1 MQNSKQTN
9 LANTNQ
15 QDSDNTKRQKLENN
29 RQQDLEDKRKAWIG
43 QANALIPLLFIWG
56 AEWIFSAIVDVAIYW
71 RDLDWLKQ
79 AAFITAVVA
88 SLIQIWSLR
97 KEFRAESGEDTRE
110 RAHSAASGGHA
121 GERSSER
128 SGWGH
133 PALLVLPGA
142 MLIAAVALL
151 EAIGAVNPLFAPVLR
166 AFILAIGFVQVGL
179 LLGRPLVYLGLWLFA
194 LSALMG
200 VWYLGYSGVILE
212 GMGGI
217 SLILS
222 GYMLRVWGR

>member
-1 MQNSKQTN
+1 RDLENNKQN
-9 LANTNQ
+9 
-15 QDSDNTKRQKLENN
+15 DSENN
-29 RQQDLEDKRKAWIG
+29 RQQDLVHKRKAWIG

-56 AEWIFSAIVDVAIYW
+56 AEWMFSAIVDFAIYW

-88 SLIQIWSLR
+88 SLVQIWSLR
-97 KEFRAESGEDTRE
+97 KEFRTESGEGARE
-110 RAHSAASGGHA
+110 RSAGSGGHA
-121 GERSSER
+121 GARSSVGER

-151 EAIGAVNPLFAPVLR
+151 EAIGAVSPLFAPVLR
-166 AFILAIGFVQVGL
+166 AFILAIGFVQVGI
-179 LLGRPLVYLGLWLFA
+179 LLGKPLVYLGLWLFA
-194 LSALMG
+194 LSVLMG
-200 VWYLGYSGVILE
+200 VWYLGYSSVILE

>member
-1 MQNSKQTN
+1 MQNSKQTD
-9 LANTNQ
+9 LANTN
-15 QDSDNTKRQKLENN
+15 R
-29 RQQDLEDKRKAWIG
+29 QDLENKRKSWIG

-56 AEWIFSAIVDVAIYW
+56 AEWIFSALVDVAIYW

-97 KEFRAESGEDTRE
+97 KEFRADSAEGARE
-110 RAHSAASGGHA
+110 RSAGSGGHA
-121 GERSSER
+121 GAGSSAAEH

-151 EAIGAVNPLFAPVLR
+151 EAIGAVSPLFAPVLR

-200 VWYLGYSGVILE
+200 VWYLGYSGVVLE

>member
-1 MQNSKQTN
+1 M
-9 LANTNQ
+9 AN
-15 QDSDNTKRQKLENN
+15 
-29 RQQDLEDKRKAWIG
+29 KRKAWIG

-56 AEWIFSAIVDVAIYW
+56 AEWMFSAIVDVAIYW

-97 KEFRAESGEDTRE
+97 KEFRADSAEGARE
-110 RAHSAASGGHA
+110 RSASSGGHA
-121 GERSSER
+121 GAGSSAGEH

-133 PALLVLPGA
+133 PALLVLPAA

-151 EAIGAVNPLFAPVLR
+151 EAIGAVSPLFAPVLR

-179 LLGRPLVYLGLWLFA
+179 LLGKPLVYLGLWLFA

-200 VWYLGYSGVILE
+200 VWYLGYSGVVLE

>member
-1 MQNSKQTN
+1 MQNSKQTD

-15 QDSDNTKRQKLENN
+15 QDLENN
-29 RQQDLEDKRKAWIG
+29 KRQDLESKRKAWIG
-43 QANALIPLLFIWG
+43 QANALIPLLSIWG
-56 AEWIFSAIVDVAIYW
+56 AEWMFSALVDFAIYW

-88 SLIQIWSLR
+88 SLVQIWSLR
-97 KEFRAESGEDTRE
+97 KEFRADSAEGARE
-110 RAHSAASGGHA
+110 RSAGSGGHA
-121 GERSSER
+121 GASAGGKRG
-128 SGWGH
+128 GWGH

-151 EAIGAVNPLFAPVLR
+151 EAIGAVSPLFAPVLR

-200 VWYLGYSGVILE
+200 VWYLGYSGVVLE

>member
-9 LANTNQ
+9 LANTNR
-15 QDSDNTKRQKLENN
+15 QDLEDNKRQKLENN
-29 RQQDLEDKRKAWIG
+29 RQQDLDDKRKAWIG

-56 AEWIFSAIVDVAIYW
+56 AEWMFSALIDVAIYW

-97 KEFRAESGEDTRE
+97 KEFRTESGEDARE
-110 RAHSAASGGHA
+110 RTHSAASGA
-121 GERSSER
+121 GARSSER

-151 EAIGAVNPLFAPVLR
+151 EAIGAVSPLFAPVLR
-166 AFILAIGFVQVGL
+166 TFILAIGFVQVGL

-200 VWYLGYSGVILE
+200 VWYLGYSGVVLE

>member
-1 MQNSKQTN
+1 MQNSKQTG

-15 QDSDNTKRQKLENN
+15 KDLENKK
-29 RQQDLEDKRKAWIG
+29 QQDLENKRKAWIG

-56 AEWIFSAIVDVAIYW
+56 AEWMFSALVDFAIYW

-97 KEFRAESGEDTRE
+97 KEFRADSAEGARE
-110 RAHSAASGGHA
+110 RSTGLDGHA
-121 GERSSER
+121 GARSNAGER

-151 EAIGAVNPLFAPVLR
+151 EAIGAVSPLFAPVLR

-200 VWYLGYSGVILE
+200 VWYLGYSGVVLE

-222 GYMLRVWGR
+222 GYMLRIWGR

>member
-1 MQNSKQTN
+1 MQNSKQTD
-9 LANTNQ
+9 LANTN
-15 QDSDNTKRQKLENN
+15 R
-29 RQQDLEDKRKAWIG
+29 QDLENKRKAWIG

-56 AEWIFSAIVDVAIYW
+56 AEWMFSALVDVTIYW

-88 SLIQIWSLR
+88 SLVQIWSLR
-97 KEFRAESGEDTRE
+97 KEFSADSAEGARE
-110 RAHSAASGGHA
+110 RSAGSGGHA
-121 GERSSER
+121 GARSSAGER

-151 EAIGAVNPLFAPVLR
+151 EAIGAVSPLFAPVLR

-179 LLGRPLVYLGLWLFA
+179 LLGKPLVYLGLWLFA

-200 VWYLGYSGVILE
+200 VWYLGYSGVVLE

>member
-1 MQNSKQTN
+1 MQNSKQTD

-15 QDSDNTKRQKLENN
+15 KDLENKK
-29 RQQDLEDKRKAWIG
+29 QQDLENKRKAWIG

-56 AEWIFSAIVDVAIYW
+56 AEWMFSALVDFAIYW

-97 KEFRAESGEDTRE
+97 KEFRADSAEGARE
-110 RAHSAASGGHA
+110 RSTGSDGHA
-121 GERSSER
+121 GARSSAGER

-151 EAIGAVNPLFAPVLR
+151 EAIGAVSPLFAPVLR

-179 LLGRPLVYLGLWLFA
+179 LLGKPLVYLGLWLFA

-200 VWYLGYSGVILE
+200 VWYLGYSGVVLE

>member
-1 MQNSKQTN
+1 MQNSKQTD
-9 LANTNQ
+9 LANTN
-15 QDSDNTKRQKLENN
+15 R
-29 RQQDLEDKRKAWIG
+29 QDLANKRKAWIG

-56 AEWIFSAIVDVAIYW
+56 AEWIFSALVDVAIYW

-97 KEFRAESGEDTRE
+97 KEFRADSAEGARE
-110 RAHSAASGGHA
+110 RSAGSGGHA
-121 GERSSER
+121 GAGSSAGEH

-151 EAIGAVNPLFAPVLR
+151 EAIGAVSPLFAPVLR

-179 LLGRPLVYLGLWLFA
+179 VLGKPLVYLGLWLFT

-200 VWYLGYSGVILE
+200 VWYLGYSGVVLE

>member
-1 MQNSKQTN
+1 MQNSKQTD
-9 LANTNQ
+9 LANTN
-15 QDSDNTKRQKLENN
+15 R
-29 RQQDLEDKRKAWIG
+29 QDLANKRKAWIG

-56 AEWIFSAIVDVAIYW
+56 AEWMFSAIVDVAIYW

-97 KEFRAESGEDTRE
+97 KEFRADSAEGARE
-110 RAHSAASGGHA
+110 RSASSGGHA
-121 GERSSER
+121 GAGSSAGEH

-133 PALLVLPGA
+133 PALLVLPAA

-151 EAIGAVNPLFAPVLR
+151 EAIGAVSPLFAPVLR

-179 LLGRPLVYLGLWLFA
+179 LLGKPLVYLGLWLFA

-200 VWYLGYSGVILE
+200 VWYLGYSGVVLE

>member
-1 MQNSKQTN
+1 MQNSKQTD
-9 LANTNQ
+9 LANTNR
-15 QDSDNTKRQKLENN
+15 QDLENN
-29 RQQDLEDKRKAWIG
+29 KRQDLENKRKAWIG

-56 AEWIFSAIVDVAIYW
+56 AEWMFSALVDVAIYW

-88 SLIQIWSLR
+88 SLVQIWSLR
-97 KEFRAESGEDTRE
+97 KEFSADSAEGARE
-110 RAHSAASGGHA
+110 RSAGSGGHA
-121 GERSSER
+121 GARSSAGER
-128 SGWGH
+128 DWGH
-133 PALLVLPGA
+133 PAFLVLPGA

-151 EAIGAVNPLFAPVLR
+151 EAIGAVSPLFAPVLR

-179 LLGRPLVYLGLWLFA
+179 LLGKPLVYLGLWLFA

-200 VWYLGYSGVILE
+200 VWYLGYSGVVLE

-222 GYMLRVWGR
+222 GYMLRIWGR